1 MVSPQITIVGQ
12 GYVGLPLSLLFAEE
26 NSGYVAHALDVDTTK
41 IKSLL
46 EGKSYIKHIGHDQLE
61 EALNRKQLKPSTD
74 FQEIKNSAAVI
85 ICVPTPL
92 DSHSQPEMSYIVS
105 TAESI
110 APHLTKGCIVILEST
125 TYPGTTENLL
135 RPILEKGSGLIAGQD
150 FYLAFSP
157 EREDPGNP
165 NSRVKTI
172 PKLVGGLTL
181 TCSQKATEFYSSVID
196 SVVEVSSCKVAEAA
210 KLTENIFRSVNIALV
225 NELKVIF
232 SKMDIDVWEV
242 IEAAKTKPFGYM
254 PFYPGPGLGGHCIP
268 IDPYYLSWSAKEIGI
283 NTRFIELAGEINR
296 QMPNLVVNS
305 IAEALNDSAKPISG
319 SRILV
324 IGMAYKKNV
333 DDMRESPTFKIFD
346 LLKAKGAEIAYY
358 DPFIPEIWE
367 TREHAEYTGKKTVE
381 WNKETVSEFDAVVIS
396 TNHSSIDYAELA
408 SWSDCV
414 IDTRNS
420 MKGIKAKGENHIFKA

>member
-333 DDMRESPTFKIFD
+333 DDMRESPALEIFD
-346 LLKAKGAEIAYY
+346 SLLTRGANVDYY
-358 DPFIPEIWE
+358 DPYIATIPSS
-367 TREHAEYTGKKTVE
+367 RKYPHLTGKQSMQWDPQVLE
-381 WNKETVSEFDAVVIS
+381 AFDAAVII
-396 TNHSSIDYAELA
+396 TDHDSIDYTELIKN
-408 SWSDCV
+408 V
-414 IDTRNS
+414 PKLIDTRNAL
-420 MKGIKAKGENHIFKA
+420 KAYATLPQQIYKA